1 MPVKPTDA
9 ELAILSVLW
18 QRGQSTV
25 REVMEELSAS
35 KPTGYTTVLKL
46 MQIMTEKGL
55 VKRDE
60 SGRTH
65 IYRPAAP
72 AERTQKHLVRE
83 IVNRAFQG
91 SSQKLVMQALSDRR
105 ISKQELDEIRRL
117 LDELGEGKP

>member
-25 REVMEELSAS
+25 REVMEELSAN

-46 MQIMTEKGL
+46 MQIMAEKGL

-60 SGRTH
+60 RGRTH

>member
-25 REVMEELSAS
+25 REVMDELSAT

>member
-1 MPVKPTDA
+1 MD
-9 ELAILSVLW
+9 
-18 QRGQSTV
+18 
-25 REVMEELSAS
+25 ELSAT